1 MGGGGKA
8 AGQRGS
14 EALDK
19 FVSEFAEVSKP
30 ARETFFGQLQEALT
44 TGGIGARIP
53 IIQKSVEAS
62 KSATSAALRG
72 TEESLAKAG
81 IAGDP
86 FGQRVLAQT
95 RLAGETQ
102 TSQIPTNII
111 REMLAGAQ
119 SAVLGSAQ
127 TITGGFGQLA
137 AVGAQREAT
146 AKQAFQ
152 QMFSSGIRAAAAVQT
167 GGASELAAGV
177 EFPS

>member
-1 MGGGGKA
+1 MGGGGKS
-8 AGQRGS
+8 AGARGS
-14 EALDK
+14 AALDK

-72 TEESLAKAG
+72 TEESLARAG

-86 FGQRVLAQT
+86 FGQKVLAGT
-95 RLAGETQ
+95 RLAGETA
-102 TSQIPTNII
+102 TAQIPINII
-111 REMLAGAQ
+111 QQMISGAQ

-127 TITGGFGQLA
+127 TITRGFGQLA
-137 AVGAQREAT
+137 AVGAQRESSAR
-146 AKQAFQ
+146 QAFA
-152 QMFSSGIRAAAAVQT
+152 QMFSSVADGAARVAAPVP
-167 GGASELAAGV
+167 APV
-177 EFPS
+177 P